1 MKKYI
6 SILLFLITVNF
17 CNGQEHAWVYFT
29 DKPGAATFLANPLT
43 MLSQKALGRRARQG
57 IVLDNKDV
65 PIATSYID
73 AVKAANGIKVKAKS
87 KWLNA
92 LHVLG
97 LEADINALT
106 SLPFVDHIEFA
117 ANTLNARAPSS
128 KTTRDKFEAKA
139 NFNYGGS
146 LNQIEMLKGDVLHQQ
161 NFTGNGMSIAVLDA
175 GFPNV
180 DTFAAF
186 QRARDNNQI
195 IDGYNF
201 VSRNANFYS
210 GNSHGTS
217 VLSAM
222 VGFVD
227 GQLVGTAPDAN
238 YYLFITEDASQ
249 ETPLEESLWVEAAE
263 KADSLGV
270 DIINTSLGYSTFD
283 DARYDY
289 TYADMNGNTAFI
301 TRGADIAFSRGMI
314 LVNAAGN
321 SGNSA
326 WHYITA
332 PADGFNVL
340 AIGAVD
346 GNGMITGFSSFG
358 PTADNRIKPDADAKG
373 GNTTL
378 IDGSGNVST
387 ASSGTSFASPV
398 ICGVIACF
406 WQANPTKTNAEIIQA
421 VRASGHL
428 YANPT
433 DHEGYGIPNFETALS
448 TLAVNAFSEGSFK
461 VYPNPFQERIQFQ
474 FTGEFT
480 ALQVSLFDLL
490 GRKLLAK
497 QVTKQHP
504 LLDVAGISKGIYILR
519 IAQQGVFRSVKMV
532 KER

>member
-6 SILLFLITVNF
+6 SILLFLIIVNF

-43 MLSQKALGRRARQG
+43 MLSQKALDRRTQQH
-57 IVLDNKDV
+57 IVLDMKDV
-65 PIATSYID
+65 PIEISYID
-73 AVKAANGIKVKAKS
+73 AVSAANGIKVKAKS

-117 ANTLNARAPSS
+117 ANTLNARAPSV
-128 KTTRDKFEAKA
+128 KTTRDKFGAKA

-146 LNQIEMLKGDVLHQQ
+146 LNQIEMLKGNVLHQQ
-161 NFTGNGMSIAVLDA
+161 NFTGSGMTIAVLDA

-201 VSRNANFYS
+201 VNRNANFYS

-217 VLSAM
+217 VLSTM

-227 GQLVGTAPDAN
+227 GQLIGTAPDAN

-289 TYADMNGNTAFI
+289 TYADMNGTTTFI

-314 LVNAAGN
+314 LINAAGN

-332 PADGFNVL
+332 PADGMNVL

-346 GNGMITGFSSFG
+346 GNGTITGFSSFG

-378 IDGSGNVST
+378 INGSGNVST
-387 ASSGTSFASPV
+387 SSGTSFASPV

-433 DHEGYGIPNFETALS
+433 DHEGYGIPNFETALN
-448 TLAVNAFSEGSFK
+448 TLAVNTFTEGDFK
-461 VYPNPFQERIQFQ
+461 VYPNPFQEHIQFQ
-474 FTGEFT
+474 FTDQRAT
-480 ALQVSLFDLL
+480 LQVSLFDIL

-497 QVTKQHP
+497 QITKQHP
-504 LLDVAGISKGIYILR
+504 LLDVAKISQGIYILN
-519 IAQQGVFRSVKMV
+519 IEQGGTFYSIKMI
-532 KER
+532 KK